1 MMPVGTYRYL
11 PLERV
16 HFGRPAAQ
24 VLAEEASQRGA
35 TRVFVVSSRT
45 LNRTT
50 SAVSGAIAGVRD
62 KLVGLFDACV
72 EHVPRDAVIA
82 LAGAMREVRPD
93 LVVTIGGGT
102 AIDTVKVALACLAQD
117 VRTAVAMDAIR
128 VRIDAAGQPQVPQ
141 ITAPP
146 CRQIAVPTTLSAAE
160 FSDLAGCTDPAS
172 GSKHH
177 VTANGIGPVS
187 VILDPAITVH
197 TPSQLWLSTGIRAI
211 DHAVESVCSVDAQ
224 PMTDATCLHGLTLLA
239 AALRRHRDD
248 PTNHAARLDCQ
259 LGVWLC
265 ASGVN
270 RVRYGAS
277 HGIGHV
283 LGGALGVPHGITS
296 CLLLPA
302 VMRYN
307 LGVTAPAQRAV
318 ARALGHDGADAA
330 GLVSALIHDLGLPT
344 RLRELDIG
352 QAQFGTLAE
361 LALENQWVR
370 ANPRRIDRAQ
380 QVVDILQSAW

>member
-1 MMPVGTYRYL
+1 MPAGTYRYL

-16 HFGRPAAQ
+16 HFGRPTAQ
-24 VLAEEASQRGA
+24 VLAEEADQRRA
-35 TRVFVVSSRT
+35 ARIFVVTSRT

-50 SAVSGAIAGVRD
+50 DAVGRAIASVRD
-62 KLVGLFDACV
+62 KVVGRFDACV
-72 EHVPRDAVIA
+72 EHVPRDSVIA
-82 LAGAMREVRPD
+82 LASAMREARPD

-102 AIDTVKVALACLAQD
+102 AIDSVKVALVCLAED
-117 VRTAVAMDAIR
+117 VRTAAALDAHR
-128 VRIDAAGQPQVPQ
+128 VRVDAAGQRIVPR
-141 ITAPP
+141 IAPPP

-160 FSDLAGCTDPAS
+160 FSDLAGCTDTAS

-177 VTANGIGPVS
+177 VTAEGIGPAS
-187 VILDPAITVH
+187 VILDPAMTVH
-197 TPSQLWLSTGIRAI
+197 TPSQLWLSTGIRAV
-211 DHAVESVCSVDAQ
+211 DHAVESLCSIDAQ
-224 PMTDATCLHGLTLLA
+224 PMTNATCLHGLAMLA
-239 AALRRHRDD
+239 GALRRHQTDSAD
-248 PTNHAARLDCQ
+248 HAARLDCQ

-307 LGVTAPAQRAV
+307 LAVTAPAQRAM
-318 ARALGHDGADAA
+318 ARALGQDGADAA
-330 GLVSALIHDLGLPT
+330 GLIAALIRDLGLPT
-344 RLRELDIG
+344 RLRELEIPPSSFE
-352 QAQFGTLAE
+352 ALAHK
-361 LALENQWVR
+361 ALENQWVR

-380 QVVDILQSAW
+380 QVIDILQDAW